1 MSFLPAKPFV
11 PVVTPVPILG
21 PSSGNP
27 ESLKDPK
34 SLGSIGSKL
43 QAMTDQARADTLYD
57 AIPSE
62 KKEAF
67 TNLTTPWIVHSP
79 ACKKEGFTGSLGHG
93 YTFDIL
99 TASCFLVGLTLV
111 VSSYCTAKY

>member
-1 MSFLPAKPFV
+1 MPFLPTKPFV

-34 SLGSIGSKL
+34 SLGSIGGKL

-57 AIPSE
+57 AIPSGT
-62 KKEAF
+62 KESF
-67 TNLTTPWIVHSP
+67 TNLTTPWIVGSP
-79 ACKKEGFTGSLGHG
+79 ACKKEGFTGSLGNG
-93 YTFDIL
+93 YRFDL
-99 TASCFLVGLTLV
+99 VTASCFLLGLTLV
-111 VSSYCTAKY
+111 VSSYCMR